1 MKIEDIILKL
11 DEIAKK
17 LESGE
22 TTLDESIQLFN
33 QATEMAEIGTKLLDE
48 SKGRL
53 SIVKEKMNKI
63 CEENFDD
70 VDL

>member
-1 MKIEDIILKL
+1 MKIEEIILKL